1 MWSAGRGRS
10 LPAMADPLHY
20 RESKP
25 RSGRRWVKVV
35 GIVVLIVI
43 LVVVAVMLI
52 GGGVGGHGPSR
63 HTGSG
68 GQASAV
74 NLAEV

>member
-1 MWSAGRGRS
+1 
-10 LPAMADPLHY
+10 MADPLHY

-25 RSGRRWVKVV
+25 RSGRRWLKVL
-35 GIVVLIVI
+35 GIAVLIVI

-63 HTGSG
+63 H
-68 GQASAV
+68 
-74 NLAEV
+74 

>member
-1 MWSAGRGRS
+1 
-10 LPAMADPLHY
+10 MADPLHY

-25 RSGRRWVKVV
+25 RSGRRWVKVLALV
-35 GIVVLIVI
+35 VVLVA

-52 GGGVGGHGPSR
+52 RGGVGGHGPSR

-68 GQASAV
+68 GQASVAI
-74 NLAEV
+74 LAKV